1 MTVKN
6 TLCAFPPGLRIN
18 PDIRESDGDGLITC
32 AFGSKAGPYLSGC
45 WETCA
50 RERWRAC
57 GMRST
62 ASADP
67 FLLLKMRLQSDTVT
81 IHPATP
87 RTETTVSEH
96 ATQPPTL
103 STVFFSGDFTTD
115 TPGAAVFF
123 LPLGG
128 KYS

>member
-6 TLCAFPPGLRIN
+6 TLCALPPELRTN
-18 PDIRESDGDGLITC
+18 PDVRESDGDGLITC
-32 AFGSKAGPYLSGC
+32 AFASKAGPYLSGC
-45 WETCA
+45 SETCA

-57 GMRST
+57 GTRST

-87 RTETTVSEH
+87 RMVTTVSEH
-96 ATQPPTL
+96 TTQPPAL
-103 STVFFSGDFTTD
+103 STVFFPGVFTMD
-115 TPGAAVFF
+115 TPGGCCL
-123 LPLGG
+123 LPATGW
-128 KYS
+128 